1 MGAMKSIRSLPGRPV
16 RRAAPA
22 ALLLAFGGVVAT
34 ASAQTY
40 GPPATRPQS
49 PSQPPVPPPSQPQPP
64 SQGQPPSQTQPNAFR
79 PEILTPLKAA
89 EELIRAGKFG
99 EALVKLREADAVPAR
114 TATEN
119 VAIERMRA
127 IAASG
132 AGDVPTAIRSFETV
146 LAAGGLTPAERTK
159 MIEVLAQLYY
169 QAKDYPKAASWASR
183 YVSEGGPNAD
193 VRGLMIQSQVQAGD
207 CANASRELRAL
218 IDADTKSGGT
228 PAQDQLQ
235 LLTNCYAKLGDDA
248 GYAFALEKLLAS
260 YPKKEYWADAI
271 RRVES
276 KSSFA
281 NYNTLDLLR
290 LRHATGTLD
299 GTPSYATMT
308 RLALDAGLPAEAK
321 RISDEGFASGAL
333 GTGADADAQKRL
345 RDTAAKQVVEDQK
358 QLPQSARAASAS
370 GDGNAL
376 VNVGF
381 AYVSGGQFDTGIPMM
396 EQGIAKGGLRRPDE
410 AKLHLGIAYLSAGR
424 KADAVRTFQGVGGAD
439 GTAELARLWLIFAQ
453 RPS

>member
-1 MGAMKSIRSLPGRPV
+1 MESIRSLPGRVV
-16 RRAAPA
+16 RWAAPA
-22 ALLLAFGGVVAT
+22 ALLLAFGGVVLT

-40 GPPATRPQS
+40 GPPPVRPQS
-49 PSQPPVPPPSQPQPP
+49 PASPQPP
-64 SQGQPPSQTQPNAFR
+64 SQPPSQAQPQGQPQPNAFR
-79 PEILTPLKAA
+79 PEILIPLKAA
-89 EELIRAGKFG
+89 EELIRARKFSD
-99 EALVKLREADAVPAR
+99 ALVKIQEADTVPNR
-114 TATEN
+114 TPTEN
-119 VAIERMRA
+119 LAIERMRG

-132 AGDVPTAIRSFETV
+132 AGDIPAATRSFEMV
-146 LAAGGLTPAERTK
+146 LAAGGLTPAEQTK
-159 MIEVLAQLYY
+159 MVEVLAQLHF

-183 YVSEGGPNAD
+183 YVSEGGPNPEI
-193 VRGLMIQSQVQAGD
+193 RGLMIQAQLQTGD

-218 IDADTKSGGT
+218 VDAEAKSGGT
-228 PAQDQLQ
+228 PTQERLQ

-248 GYAFALEKLLAS
+248 GYAFALDKLLAS

-271 RRVES
+271 RRVEN

-281 NYNTLDLLR
+281 NHNALDVLR

-308 RLALDAGLPAEAK
+308 RLAMDAGLPAEAK

-358 QLPQSARAASAS
+358 QLPQSAKAASAAR
-370 GDGNAL
+370 DGNAL

>member
-1 MGAMKSIRSLPGRPV
+1 MESIRSLPGRLV

-34 ASAQTY
+34 SSAQTY
-40 GPPATRPQS
+40 WPPPARPAAQPQPQS
-49 PSQPPVPPPSQPQPP
+49 QPQPQAPSQPPSQ
-64 SQGQPPSQTQPNAFR
+64 SQTPSEAQPNAFR
-79 PEILTPLKAA
+79 PQILTPLKAA
-89 EELIRAGKFG
+89 EELIRAEKFG
-99 EALVKLREADAVPAR
+99 EALVKIREADAVPNR

-132 AGDVPTAIRSFETV
+132 AGDVPTATRSFETV
-146 LAAGGLTPAERTK
+146 LAAGGLTPAERAK
-159 MIEVLAQLYY
+159 MIEVLAQLYFK
-169 QAKDYPKAASWASR
+169 AKDYPKASSWASR
-183 YVSEGGPNAD
+183 YASEGGTNAEI
-193 VRGLMIQSQVQAGD
+193 RGLMIQSLYLAGD
-207 CANASRELRAL
+207 CANAARELRAL
-218 IDADTKSGGT
+218 VDAEAKSGGAPT
-228 PAQDQLQ
+228 QEWLQ

-276 KSSFA
+276 KGSFA
-281 NYNTLDLLR
+281 NHNALDVLR

-308 RLALDAGLPAEAK
+308 RLAMDAGLPAEAK

-333 GTGADADAQKRL
+333 GTGADADAHKRL

-358 QLPQSARAASAS
+358 QLVQSAKAAR
-370 GDGNAL
+370 DGNAL

-381 AYVSGGQFDTGIPMM
+381 AYVSGGQFDTGIPLM

-424 KADAVRTFQGVGGAD
+424 KADAVKTFQGVGGAD